1 MPTPLHLEI
10 EIQDI
15 DPNPVAL
22 IRLDGDLDAH
32 TFPELQDKLY
42 NLLKKGTARVVL
54 ECSKLNYISSAGIG
68 VLNQMSR
75 DFRSKDGDI
84 RLAALSEKIANM
96 FELLGFSQLLMVF
109 PDPSSAID
117 SFEE

>member
-1 MPTPLHLEI
+1 MSAPLHLTT

-15 DPNPVAL
+15 DSNSVAL
-22 IRLDGDLDAH
+22 IYLDGDLDAH
-32 TFPELQDKLY
+32 TFPELQDTLY
-42 NLLKKGTARVVL
+42 DFLKKGTVRVVL

-75 DFRSKDGDI
+75 DFRSKDGDV
-84 RLAALSEKIANM
+84 RLADLSEKIAAM

-109 PDPSSAID
+109 PESASATD
-117 SFEE
+117 SFAE